1 MKDEKLFAVE
11 IHNLNRRIKVERSLD
26 DFLNLFLEQKHKN
39 ESFHSATKELVER
52 YMSVVRSRNKVRR
65 NWHPD
70 KALACDLQ
78 TLQWIEK
85 DKLRSFLGER
95 LCKKL
100 LASSSGT
107 KVITEDSIQTI
118 VNETVDEL
126 YQSNRKKSNPS
137 TLEKIVRQIH
147 KWNPDVT
154 ETDVINEMKSTPE
167 KFGIVDINGTHVV
180 IRVPKGIGKQY
191 EDKPRSLATIKNI
204 LTRIK
209 TPKQ

>member
-1 MKDEKLFAVE
+1 MIRSGKFKIVIDELDRSIAC
-11 IHNLNRRIKVERSLD
+11 ERALD
-26 DFLNLFLEQKHKN
+26 DFLNISLEYEANIDLHI
-39 ESFHSATKELVER
+39 SIIKELLER

-95 LCKKL
+95 LRKKL
-100 LASSSGT
+100 LASSSET
-107 KVITEDSIQTI
+107 KVITEDSIQAI

-154 ETDVINEMKSTPE
+154 ATDVINEMTSTPE
-167 KFGIVDINGTHVV
+167 KFGIVEIDDTSVV
-180 IRVPKGIGKQY
+180 IRVAQGVGKQNL
-191 EDKPRSLATIKNI
+191 DKPRKLSTIKNI

-209 TPKQ
+209 TMK